1 MLGKDYHARR
11 SNHAAYSCHVTTCD
25 QKFIIQAERDAH
37 ERTPHVAG
45 HGRTLTSTLNDCVEC
60 EETFPSKAN
69 LLRHAKEAQH
79 QPYGCECGSLFS
91 RLDVLNRHL
100 ESFSSNDP
108 KYPCTY
114 CKLHR
119 GPNGFRRL
127 DHLKQHIRNY
137 HHLEME
143 DANTGAESRLKYTF
157 PVCSH
162 HGCPQYRNKAFQ
174 QLPRK
179 SQAENKP
186 FNSQSAYTKHMRDE
200 HNECTFPCD
209 VPGCSRIGRRGYF
222 REKDL
227 LNHRRQEH
235 PDAPKYVVAKRALR
249 IHCTEPGC
257 SAQLDPSSMAWHMT
271 LHAEDEDF
279 LEAREN
285 EAAYLSG

>member
-1 MLGKDYHARR
+1 M
-11 SNHAAYSCHVTTCD
+11 TTCD
-25 QKFIIQAERDAH
+25 QKFILQAERDAH

-60 EETFPSKAN
+60 EETFSSKAN

-100 ESFSSNDP
+100 ESFSSEDP

-119 GPNGFRRL
+119 GSNGFRRL

-137 HHLEME
+137 HHLEMDDE
-143 DANTGAESRLKYTF
+143 RTGAESRLKYAF

-162 HGCPQYRNKAFQ
+162 HGCPQYRDKAFQ

-200 HNECTFPCD
+200 HNECIFPCD

-235 PDAPKYVVAKRALR
+235 PDAPKYSVAKRELR

-257 SAQLDPSSMAWHMT
+257 GAQLDPSSMKYHMEYHWWSNSSLRNSFN
-271 LHAEDEDF
+271 LHDMG
-279 LEAREN
+279 
-285 EAAYLSG
+285 SGID